1 MGACH
6 ACDFSDVWMGDIT
19 QKHLDTYP
27 LSSLHFH
34 LYRDDGIDLL
44 MNGDQQRRI
53 LEDHLHNL
61 HENLTWTVECV
72 KEGGYLDLWLMLK
85 NGIIEWK
92 PFRKAPPIYVGPDS
106 CHDPAQKGKSIMK
119 GVGRR
124 LRITSS
130 KDESLKI

>member
-1 MGACH
+1 MVACH
-6 ACDFSDVWMGDIT
+6 AWDFSDVWMGDIT

-53 LEDHLHNL
+53 LEDHLNNL

-85 NGIIEWK
+85 NGIIE
-92 PFRKAPPIYVGPDS
+92 
-106 CHDPAQKGKSIMK
+106 
-119 GVGRR
+119 
-124 LRITSS
+124 
-130 KDESLKI
+130 

>member
-1 MGACH
+1 
-6 ACDFSDVWMGDIT
+6 
-19 QKHLDTYP
+19 
-27 LSSLHFH
+27 
-34 LYRDDGIDLL
+34 

-53 LEDHLHNL
+53 LEDHLHNC

-85 NGIIEWK
+85 DGIIEWK

-119 GVGRR
+119 GVGKR

-130 KDESLKI
+130 KKTKQELLKFKDLNSVCYCVSSNI